1 MTRSTSP
8 TDEIARLVAHQNPLA
23 DVRSPALEFA
33 EEFERQRRL
42 IAEIQQPAALANLA
56 QSEHWADISATIR
69 ALHRA
74 TQPSAATTAKLIS
87 AAQHLASSD
96 VFRDLQR
103 VALAA
108 DRVLL
113 PTVDSLQS
121 FASQAAAA
129 IRPVQAHADAIARQH
144 SSLIDNLAA
153 LKVPWMLKDYPA
165 VSVTGF
171 ARISRLR
178 TLPQEIEPYAPSASE
193 IYQDELGDPVP
204 FDADDSPE
212 ERESAALD
220 AGLNPELI
228 AFPFSAYP
236 SVLFAAGFEFRLEP
250 LEPPATESGDRTGR
264 FDAGHGELLYHVEN
278 RLRATVESKLRG
290 IAGSAWIRT
299 RVPGELRDEWKR
311 RQQKDR
317 DQARD
322 VYPLIHYADLMHLET
337 LICRNDNWIEAFAGV
352 FRNKPDFQVT
362 MRRLSPVRNAIAHNR
377 PLLRTDRLT
386 LVSEAHRLF
395 SALGLEH

>member
-8 TDEIARLVAHQNPLA
+8 TDELARLVAHQNPLA
-23 DVRSPALEFA
+23 ELRSPALEFA
-33 EEFERQRRL
+33 KEFERQRRL
-42 IAEIQQPAALANLA
+42 IAEIQQPAALAKLA

-74 TQPSAATTAKLIS
+74 TQPSAATTTKLIS

-96 VFRDLQR
+96 VFRDLRR

-108 DRVLL
+108 DRALL
-113 PTVDSLQS
+113 PTLESLQS

-144 SSLIDNLAA
+144 SALIDNLAA

-178 TLPQEIEPYAPSASE
+178 ALPQELEPYAPSASE

-220 AGLNPELI
+220 AGLNPELV
-228 AFPFSAYP
+228 AFPSSAYP

-311 RQQKDR
+311 RRQKDR
-317 DQARD
+317 DQHRD
-322 VYPLIHYADLMHLET
+322 AYPLIHYADLMHLEAV
-337 LICRNDNWIEAFAGV
+337 ICRNDNWIEAFAVV
-352 FRNKPDFQVT
+352 FRNKPDFQVSI
-362 MRRLSPVRNAIAHNR
+362 RRLGPVRNAIAHNR
-377 PLLRTDRLT
+377 PLPRTDRLT

-395 SALGLEH
+395 SALDLEH

>member
-8 TDEIARLVAHQNPLA
+8 TDELARLLAHQYSLA
-23 DVRSPALEFA
+23 DFRSPALEVA
-33 EEFERQRRL
+33 KEFERQRLL
-42 IAEIQQPAALANLA
+42 IAQIQQPAALANLA
-56 QSEHWADISATIR
+56 QSEQWPDISATIR

-74 TQPSAATTAKLIS
+74 TQPSAATTAKLVG
-87 AAQHLASSD
+87 AAQHLASSN
-96 VFRDLQR
+96 VVRDLR
-103 VALAA
+103 RAALAA
-108 DRVLL
+108 DQVLL
-113 PTVDSLQS
+113 PTLESLRS

-129 IRPVQAHADAIARQH
+129 IRPVQIHADAIARHH
-144 SSLIDNLAA
+144 STLIDNLAA
-153 LKVPWMLKDYPA
+153 LKVPWMLRDYPA

-178 TLPQEIEPYAPSASE
+178 TLPQELEPYAPSASE
-193 IYQDELGDPVP
+193 IYQDELGNPVP

-220 AGLNPELI
+220 AGLNPELV
-228 AFPFSAYP
+228 AFPSSAYP

-264 FDAGHGELLYHVEN
+264 FDAGHGELLYHIET
-278 RLRATVESKLRG
+278 RLRATVESRLRG

-299 RVPGELRDEWKR
+299 RVPGELRDQWKR

-317 DQARD
+317 DLGRD
-322 VYPLIHYADLMHLET
+322 AYPLIHYADLMHLEAV
-337 LICRNDNWIEAFAGV
+337 ICRKDNWGEAFAAIFG
-352 FRNKPDFQVT
+352 NKPDFQVS
-362 MRRLSPVRNAIAHNR
+362 MWRLAPVRNAIAHNR
-377 PLLRTDRLT
+377 PLLRTDRIT

-395 SALGLEH
+395 SALDLEH